1 MKKFLPFL
9 TLGLFFLGGC
19 GLEKPPAKLEF
30 PGEESAAEATA
41 PAADETPADPK
52 LAAGKEVYA
61 ANCAMCHDSGMMGAP
76 KPGDKAAWEARVA
89 QGVDVMTQKSIEGF
103 AGMPAKGGNPSL
115 TDEEIANAVA
125 WMADTV
131 K

>member
-1 MKKFLPFL
+1 MKKFLPVM
-9 TLGLFFLGGC
+9 TLGLFFLSGC

-30 PGEESAAEATA
+30 PEEEHAAEA
-41 PAADETPADPK
+41 PAAAAEETPADPK

-61 ANCAMCHDSGMMGAP
+61 ASCGMCHDAGMMGAP

-103 AGMPAKGGNPSL
+103 AGMPARGGNASL
-115 TDEEIANAVA
+115 TDEEVANAVA

>member
-1 MKKFLPFL
+1 MKKFLPLL

-19 GLEKPPAKLEF
+19 GLEKPPATLEF
-30 PGEESAAEATA
+30 PSEETEAEVAA
-41 PAADETPADPK
+41 PAVEEAPADPK
-52 LAAGKEVYA
+52 LAAGKEVYTA
-61 ANCAMCHDSGMMGAP
+61 SCAMCHDSAMMGAP

-89 QGVDVMTQKSIEGF
+89 QGLDVMTKKSIEGF
-103 AGMPAKGGNPSL
+103 AGMPAKGGNPNL
-115 TDEEIANAVA
+115 TDEEVANAVA